1 VGEYTLANEFIRAN
15 AQKVSDVMTRDV
27 VTATPDTPLAEI
39 ARLLERHHI
48 KRVPIVHNKELVGI
62 VSRANLVQ
70 TLASLQKKPHLELS
84 PTDSAIRDQ
93 IMGRLEHEP
102 WAHTSLLNVTVN
114 DGVVDL
120 WGIVHTAIEIDAI
133 RVAAESTKGV
143 RAVNNNLVLQQVNMA
158 T

>member
-1 VGEYTLANEFIRAN
+1 
-15 AQKVSDVMTRDV
+15 MTRDV
-27 VTATPDTPLAEI
+27 ITVAPDTPLAEV
-39 ARLLERHHI
+39 ARLLERHGI
-48 KRVPIVHNKELVGI
+48 KRVPIVHNKKLVGI

-84 PTDSAIRDQ
+84 PADAAIREK
-93 IMGRLEHEP
+93 IMGRLENEP

-114 DGVVDL
+114 DGIVDL
-120 WGIVHTAIEIDAI
+120 WGIVHTAIEKDAI

-143 RAVNNNLVLQQVNMA
+143 RAVNNNLVLHPIQMA